1 MTILKF
7 AIFFFLFWLNF
18 CIIFINSLFLELV
31 MNLWTLYLRFFIEF
45 IILINYIF
53 ILILH
58 HLLLT
63 ESLKL
68 IFWITFFLGLLNKKI
83 FLGLLLNKIFLA
95 NLILRILVLK
105 IINDVYLA
113 PQISCLQLIFF
124 IIFLLDLKDVIFS
137 LIDWK
142 AKRLSWFI
150 YRLI

>member
-1 MTILKF
+1 M
-7 AIFFFLFWLNF
+7 FWLNYS
-18 CIIFINSLFLELV
+18 IIFINSLFLVLN
-31 MNLWTLYLRFFIEF
+31 MTLWTLYFRFFIEF

-68 IFWITFFLGLLNKKI
+68 NFWITFFLGLLNNKI

-95 NLILRILVLK
+95 NMILRILVLK
-105 IINDVYLA
+105 IINDVYLT